1 MRRLASAQR
10 SYVDA
15 VTRRAAVNSFLDKF
29 ELGKDEARLLDQY
42 NFDGFLSP
50 AAGQDSP
57 SFADSGTVQY
67 LLVMSRDFFQLGV
80 VL

>member
-15 VTRRAAVNSFLDKF
+15 VARQATVDAFLDKF
-29 ELGKDEARLLDQY
+29 DLGKDEARLLDQY
-42 NFDGFLSP
+42 DFDGFLSP

-57 SFADSGTVQY
+57 SFADSRTVQ
-67 LLVMSRDFFQLGV
+67 
-80 VL
+80 